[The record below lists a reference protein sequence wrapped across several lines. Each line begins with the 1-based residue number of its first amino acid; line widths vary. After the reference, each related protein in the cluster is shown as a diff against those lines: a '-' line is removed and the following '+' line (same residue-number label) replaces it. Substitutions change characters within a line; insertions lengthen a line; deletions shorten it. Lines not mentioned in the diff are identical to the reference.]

1 MTKTVTKALVF
12 ALTALMLAACT
23 TTATK
28 TDDSKTD
35 ISDTSGTTTVIEPTG
50 PTAEEVALKKDQE
63 MRAARTIYFDL
74 DKHNIKMEYRE
85 LIQAHAKFLA
95 KNPAVNVKL
104 EGHADERGTP
114 EYNIALGEKRAKAIA
129 DMFRSYGVSNS
140 QIEVISYGEERPVAM
155 GHNESDWAQNR
166 RVQIN
171 YNL

>member
-28 TDDSKTD
+28 TDDSNTD
-35 ISDTSGTTTVIEPTG
+35 MSDTSGTTTVIEPTG
-50 PTAEEVALKKDQE
+50 PTAEETALKKDQE